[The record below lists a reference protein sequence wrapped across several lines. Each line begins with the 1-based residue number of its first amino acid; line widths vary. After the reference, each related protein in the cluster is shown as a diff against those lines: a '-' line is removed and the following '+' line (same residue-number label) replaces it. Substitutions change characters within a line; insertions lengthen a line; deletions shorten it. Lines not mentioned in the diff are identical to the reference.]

1 MNCQE
6 FARLIYAEPLRQRSS
21 AAMRRLNE
29 HAARCPS
36 CARRLAEAER
46 TEQSLAGLVHV
57 QPPTNMLHNVMK
69 QATARKPA
77 AAPARRCLGEA
88 VGWAAGL
95 VGMMSLAAAYLL
107 ATPPASWLERL
118 SLKPMRPIG
127 SPEDILGPLAGDT
140 PLIALLAA
148 AGALLVIVGFA
159 ARSSRDDRVA

>member
-6 FARLIYAEPLRQRSS
+6 FAKLVYAEPLRERSS
-21 AAMRRLNE
+21 AAMQRLND

-36 CARRLAEAER
+36 CARRLALAGQV
-46 TEQSLAGLVHV
+46 EQSLTELGHV
-57 QPPTNMLHNVMK
+57 RPPSNMLHNVMK
-69 QATARKPA
+69 QAAATRP
-77 AAPARRCLGEA
+77 AAPAAGKRLGEA

-95 VGMMSLAAAYLL
+95 VGMMSLAGAYLL
-107 ATPPASWLERL
+107 ATPPTGWLDRL

-127 SPEDILGPLAGDT
+127 SVSNILGPLAGDV

-159 ARSSRDDRVA
+159 ARGRSLR